1 MKLDQSSKPEP
12 SKDRTP
18 GAQPP
23 EERAQVKL
31 RAPDR
36 VAAGMH
42 ALAESLKFTARETG
56 FARAISDW
64 LKINKKD
71 GFDCQSCAWPNPDR
85 ARHVFEFCENGVKA
99 LTSEATRKQITVEFF
114 REHSIADL
122 QKQSDYWLE
131 LQGRLI
137 RPVVKRASGTHY
149 EPIDWS
155 EAFELMGQ

>member
-1 MKLDQSSKPEP
+1 MKLDQISNPEP
-12 SKDRTP
+12 SKDRIT

-23 EERAQVKL
+23 EEQAQVKL

-42 ALAESLKFTARETG
+42 ALAETLKFTARETG

-85 ARHVFEFCENGVKA
+85 DRHVFERCADGVRA
-99 LTSEATRKQITVEFF
+99 RTSESTKKQIGT
-114 REHSIADL
+114 
-122 QKQSDYWLE
+122 E
-131 LQGRLI
+131 LYS
-137 RPVVKRASGTHY
+137 K
-149 EPIDWS
+149 E
-155 EAFELMGQ
+155 

>member
-1 MKLDQSSKPEP
+1 MKQDQSSKPEA
-12 SKDRTP
+12 SKDPTP
-18 GAQPP
+18 GVQPP
-23 EERAQVKL
+23 EEQAQVKL

-85 ARHVFEFCENGVKA
+85 DRLVFVLFVYGVK
-99 LTSEATRKQITVEFF
+99 EMTR
-114 REHSIADL
+114 A
-122 QKQSDYWLE
+122 
-131 LQGRLI
+131 
-137 RPVVKRASGTHY
+137 
-149 EPIDWS
+149 
-155 EAFELMGQ
+155 